1 MRPVIKKLNAE
12 EIEFYEN
19 RLYPIQDEVL
29 DLLDQERFYLT
40 GGTCLSRFYFNHR
53 YSEDLDFFF
62 DGTLYSAGQ
71 FEIDYLNYVS
81 KIRNSYEVE
90 ITVIGEHFKRL
101 FIKKNDITLKM
112 EFIYE
117 PYPRIDR
124 VLRNKN
130 FFIDSKE
137 NIAVNKLTA
146 VYTRKTAKDFFDLY
160 FLLKEFDLNTL
171 LKKTEIKLVTP
182 AYENLIVSLQ
192 NSFFEGEVLTPLKIN
207 EIDFL
212 DFVDLLI
219 HNLLE
224 YAKQS

>member
-29 DLLDQERFYLT
+29 GLLDQERFYLT

-62 DGTLYSAGQ
+62 DGTLYSAAQ
-71 FEIDYLNYVS
+71 FEIDYLSYVS
-81 KIRNSYEVE
+81 KIKSSYEVE
-90 ITVIGEHFKRL
+90 ITVTGEHFKRL
-101 FIKKNDITLKM
+101 FIKKDDITLKM

>member
-1 MRPVIKKLNAE
+1 MRLVIKKLNAE

-19 RLYPIQDEVL
+19 RLYPLQDAVL
-29 DLLDQERFYLT
+29 GLLDQERFYLT

-53 YSEDLDFFF
+53 YSEDLDFFC

-71 FEIDYLNYVS
+71 FEIDYLSYVS
-81 KIRNSYEVE
+81 KIKSSYEVE
-90 ITVIGEHFKRL
+90 ITVTGEHFKRL

-117 PYPRIDR
+117 PYPRIDK

-160 FLLKEFDLNTL
+160 FLLKEFDLNAL
-171 LKKTEIKLVTP
+171 LKKTEIKLITP

-192 NSFFEGEVLTPLKIN
+192 NSFFEGEVLTSLEVN

-219 HNLLE
+219 NNLLE
-224 YAKQS
+224 YAKQP

>member
-29 DLLDQERFYLT
+29 GLLDQERFYLT

-62 DGTLYSAGQ
+62 DGTLYSAAQ
-71 FEIDYLNYVS
+71 FEIDYLSYVS
-81 KIRNSYEVE
+81 KIKSSYEVE
-90 ITVIGEHFKRL
+90 ITVTGEHFKRL
-101 FIKKNDITLKM
+101 FIKKDDITLKM

-219 HNLLE
+219 HNLHE